1 MRSEFKAKLIQHM
14 LNKKGSEKGF
24 TLIELLVVIII
35 IGILAA
41 IALPSFLNQANK
53 ARQSEARTYVGS
65 INRAQQ
71 AYFLEKQQFAPNL
84 IQLAAGV
91 VQTENYG
98 YGINRGTSGKGQTGQ
113 EAYAFGLPKGTIL
126 VTPGAASI
134 LQPDSF
140 TGSPGSPLKAY
151 VGRTTIITPA
161 GTVDALALA
170 VLCEQNLAGV
180 NSAGSPVTTFVVAAG
195 EIATNGGTLLTPSC
209 EAPASTTTGWSPIS

>member
-84 IQLAAGV
+84 GNAAIGIPID
-91 VQTENYG
+91 TENYG
-98 YGINRGTSGKGQTGQ
+98 YGINRGPLGKGATGQ
-113 EAYAFGLPKGTIL
+113 NAFAFGLPKGTIS
-126 VTPGAASI
+126 VTPGAIATTT
-134 LQPDSF
+134 PDAF
-140 TGSPGSPLKAY
+140 TGAAGSPLKAY
-151 VGRTTIITPA
+151 VGQAALSTPA
-161 GTVDALALA
+161 GSIEAFALAA
-170 VLCEQNLAGV
+170 LCEQNLAGV
-180 NSAGSPVTTFVVAAG
+180 NVTSPLTLFTAGAIAIVTS
-195 EIATNGGTLLTPSC
+195 TLL
-209 EAPASTTTGWSPIS
+209 APACFQTTNTTSGWSPIS